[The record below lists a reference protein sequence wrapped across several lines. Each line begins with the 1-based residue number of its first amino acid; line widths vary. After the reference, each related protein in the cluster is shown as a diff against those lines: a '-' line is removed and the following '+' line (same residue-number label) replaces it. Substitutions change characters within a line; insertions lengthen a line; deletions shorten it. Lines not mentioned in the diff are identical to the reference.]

1 MLQNFLNT
9 HVANQTKE
17 AHLFHSYHINNN
29 AKTNLVSTTKDRG
42 KRRKNSERRAYW
54 IHEVGMEQ

>member
-1 MLQNFLNT
+1 LNT